1 MRHAVLVIDMSNGI
15 DSHEPS
21 TEQRQ
26 RVAKAVACG
35 VGDVDIAF
43 LIGVDLATLKKHYYK
58 ELTHGLAYY
67 VAEVGAANI
76 DAALRGDV
84 RAQQFFLGARA
95 RWAPPSKAEIGMRD
109 SDPIEIEA
117 RRALMDRILDMVKP
131 KEEAEASHKS

>member
-1 MRHAVLVIDMSNGI
+1 MSRDAIDNHVPT
-15 DSHEPS
+15 DH
-21 TEQRQ
+21 QRQ
-26 RVAKAVACG
+26 KVAKAVACG
-35 VGDVDIAF
+35 VDDISIAF
-43 LIGVDLATLKKHYYK
+43 LVGIDLATLKKHYYQ

-109 SDPIEIEA
+109 SDPLELEA
-117 RRALMDRILDMVKP
+117 RAALMNRILQMVKP
-131 KEEAEASHKS
+131 KEESPHSKAAD